1 MDFAGIVPKER
12 AMFKKICAFLLVIGA
27 VLLCGCKN
35 DVENSGKLKI
45 VTTIFP
51 AYDFARSVFGDT
63 AEVTMLLKP
72 GMESHSYDPSAK
84 DAVKIDECD
93 LFIYNGGESDNWVE
107 NILKSTENVNAMK
120 MVDAVEM
127 LGEEHIE
134 GMTNDEHDDHNH
146 DDEEEYDE
154 HIWTSPKNAA
164 LIVAAIRDKAKEISS
179 ENSVFFEKN
188 AADYIEK
195 INSLDKRFEELLAG
209 EKRYFVFGDRFPLLY
224 FFKEYDLNYYAAF
237 PGCGSE
243 TEPSA
248 QTISF
253 LTKKLSESDTVKT
266 VFYIELSN
274 HKLADNLASENNL
287 PTAEFHTCHNI
298 TSDDFEAGES
308 YVSLMERNYNTLK
321 TALGK

>member
-1 MDFAGIVPKER
+1 
-12 AMFKKICAFLLVIGA
+12 MFKKICAVLLIIAA

-35 DVENSGKLKI
+35 GVEDSGKLKI

-84 DAVKIDECD
+84 DVVKIDECD
-93 LFIYNGGESDNWVE
+93 LFIYNGGESDKWVE
-107 NILKSTENVNAMK
+107 NILKSTDNVNAMK

-127 LGEEHIE
+127 LGEEHTE
-134 GMTNDEHDDHNH
+134 GMTADEHDEHNH
-146 DDEEEYDE
+146 ANEEYDE

-164 LIVAAIRDKAKEISS
+164 LIVASVRDKAKEISP
-179 ENSVFFEKN
+179 ENAAVFDKN
-188 AADYIEK
+188 TADYIEK

-224 FFKEYDLNYYAAF
+224 FFKEYGLSYYAAF

-253 LTKKLSESDTVKT
+253 LSKKLGENDAVKT

-274 HKLADNLASENNL
+274 HKLAENLAAENNL
-287 PTAEFHTCHNI
+287 PIAEFHTCHNI

-308 YVSLMERNYNTLK
+308 YVSLMERNYDTLK